1 VKLVTELDEFMNDDF
16 STAKVLANLFELA
29 PIINSIKDKHI
40 SIEDISSPTIK
51 LLKTSFKL
59 YLEDILGLQGEQVND
74 NGQLDGVMQLLID
87 IRKEAKSRK
96 DYVTSDKIRNHL
108 QQLGILLKDEKD
120 GNMSYTFE

>member
-1 VKLVTELDEFMNDDF
+1 MAEL
-16 STAKVLANLFELA
+16 TPV
-29 PIINSIKDKHI
+29 INSIKDKHI
-40 SIEDISSPTIK
+40 SIEAISSTTLK
-51 LLKTSFKL
+51 LLKSSFKL
-59 YLEDILGLQGEQVND
+59 YLEDILGLQNEQSNN

>member
-1 VKLVTELDEFMNDDF
+1 MNDDF

-40 SIEDISSPTIK
+40 AIDAISSGTLR

-59 YLEDILGLQGEQVND
+59 YLEDILGLQYENASD

-108 QQLGILLKDEKD
+108 QQLGIMLKDEKD